1 MRDIINESLKEL
13 QSHKT
18 RHVRMTAI
26 LLILSLIVSTN
37 VFWMMRK
44 TGITMAGDAACG
56 IEEHTHTLECVEEI
70 KSISSGDVSEAEHEN
85 STECNQ
91 MQYICQKEEHIHDIE
106 CYSDENADVEAQ
118 LDWQEMF
125 AGHVTGNLAKDLVT
139 IAESQ
144 IGYTESERNFQ
155 IDKEGRRNG
164 YTRYGAWYGA
174 PYSDWSAMFVSF
186 CLHYAGSDTANT
198 PYNIGANSMA
208 TLWDQIGRYEL
219 ASEYTPVSGN
229 LVFFSD
235 NTVGI
240 VSEVQEETACIIQ
253 GDVNNAVV
261 QTCMKLDDSLITGW
275 GIVTRESPDMNIVA
289 ETFTSTSIYNNVVNY
304 QLPGTG
310 GPGIF
315 NYLLWG
321 SVLIIVPLV
330 YGYILINKKRKE

>member
-56 IEEHTHTLECVEEI
+56 I
-70 KSISSGDVSEAEHEN
+70 
-85 STECNQ
+85 
-91 MQYICQKEEHIHDIE
+91 EEHIHDIE

-208 TLWDQIGRYEL
+208 TLWEQIGRYEL
-219 ASEYTPVSGN
+219 ASEYTPVSGD

-240 VSEVQEETACIIQ
+240 VSGVFMNKILDGYRKREC
-253 GDVNNAVV
+253 
-261 QTCMKLDDSLITGW
+261 QT
-275 GIVTRESPDMNIVA
+275 
-289 ETFTSTSIYNNVVNY
+289 
-304 QLPGTG
+304 
-310 GPGIF
+310 
-315 NYLLWG
+315 LLM
-321 SVLIIVPLV
+321 
-330 YGYILINKKRKE
+330 ILL